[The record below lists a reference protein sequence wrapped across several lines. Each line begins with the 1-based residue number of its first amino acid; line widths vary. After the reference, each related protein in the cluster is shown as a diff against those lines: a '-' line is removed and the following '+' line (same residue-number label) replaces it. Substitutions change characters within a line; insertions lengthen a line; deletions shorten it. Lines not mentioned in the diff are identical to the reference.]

1 VSTFVQLRTAGGAAL
16 RLTAD
21 HHVFVTRAGVRL
33 EIPAAAAQVGD
44 LVQVVGADGAAALE
58 AVASKTLVRARG
70 LFNPYTLSGAIV
82 VDGVSASCHSSSFL
96 DGAFAALNIPLPT
109 GYQALYAPV
118 RALYRLLGARRMTAL
133 GPVVDAVVDASN
145 RGAAAVLA
153 PLAAS
158 TCALGAA
165 TWVAAARRSAV

>member
-33 EIPAAAAQVGD
+33 EIPAAATQVGD
-44 LVQVVGADGAAALE
+44 LVQVVGAAGAAALE
-58 AVASKTLVRARG
+58 AVASTSLVRARG

-82 VDGVSASCHSSSFL
+82 VDGVAASCHSSSFL
-96 DGAFAALNIPLPT
+96 DGAFAALNIPYPA
-109 GYQALYAPV
+109 GYQALLAPM
-118 RALYRLLGARRMTAL
+118 RALYRLLGARRMAAL
-133 GPVVDAVVDASN
+133 GPVVDALVEAAN
-145 RGAAAVLA
+145 GGAAAVLA

-165 TWVAAARRSAV
+165 AWVVARKRVA